1 MKSIFNFAISFLL
14 IFIALSFNVDATED
28 NFNVN
33 KSDIIILNKYAE
45 RFCSAKSDSFFEGLD
60 NEKTLKYSYF
70 NYIGLKSEEISSRN
84 IYPSLIKQIK
94 DKCIITTEEESE
106 LNEFLLKGK

>member
-1 MKSIFNFAISFLL
+1 MKSLFNFAISFLL
-14 IFIALSFNVDATED
+14 IFIADSFNVDANEV
-28 NFNVN
+28 NFNLN
-33 KSDIIILNKYAE
+33 KSDLIILNKYTE
-45 RFCSAKSDSFFEGLD
+45 RFCSAKSDYFFEGLD